1 MAGAPGGAGGAAPAV
16 ASGGPTIRAV
26 SGATAHRLCAG
37 QAVADLAGAVKE
49 LVENAL
55 DAGATSV
62 QVRLQRG
69 GLESL
74 EVVDD
79 GRGVA
84 PADFALLA
92 ARHATSKLARF
103 EDLGGVGTFGFRGE
117 ALGALAALAELQ
129 VTTRS
134 EGETT
139 GTALAFNKRGELVD
153 QTPAAR
159 SRGTTVTVKHLFREM
174 PVRHKEL
181 QRTAKRE
188 LARLLGLLQAYALVS
203 VGVRFVCSNLS
214 EKGARSTLVSTQGGR
229 SVLDNIATVLG
240 AKTAGQV
247 IPAKIK
253 LTAAG
258 ELLPGPD
265 REAAAGP
272 EEAAIAVEGYVSK
285 AAAGCGRTSGDRQFF
300 YVNGRPVDLP
310 KASKV
315 CNEVYRSLSSV
326 GGDQAKHCPVVV
338 LDVKLPA
345 ASYDVNVTPDK
356 RTVFMGAE
364 KALLDG
370 LRAGLEHLW
379 EPSRN
384 TYAVN
389 KVPLQQ
395 GLEDFQ
401 GFGRPGVG
409 TPSASADPEEAEA
422 ATGAA
427 AAGRDGRALGGG
439 SSPAGSFSPPAE
451 QAPRR
456 SAAQASISKPDFSSF
471 VRPAKE
477 RSSAVHQLGSR
488 GGDRGRAGPSKGNQ
502 VKLDALLSTKPN
514 RRRGPGTRG
523 GPEGLAPDEAPAE
536 DSSSEEEEEEEPEEE
551 PEEGEEEG
559 EGEEEEEGE
568 RGPAE
573 DLEVAEA
580 EIEAAGLE
588 GAPASDLKPGQA
600 LVEGGA
606 SDEEGEG
613 VGEGEQEDDSFRVT
627 PAKEARAVVDLDITP
642 SPDKDGARAAAE
654 SPSAQLRD
662 VAAAPDE
669 DILMTQA
676 PPEIEDAGVIQ
687 FSLALLKRKHSEATS
702 VDFGCATQ
710 LPRKSKKFKASTV
723 DKPSADPGARDEEEA
738 VALNELERVFDK
750 QNFKKMRVIGQFN
763 LGFIICQ
770 LGDDLF
776 IVDQHASDERKNY
789 EKLQRE
795 TVLNRQPLL
804 RALPMGL
811 SVSEEL
817 TLRDSMEIF
826 QKNGF
831 DFVDDPDTQ
840 KLYLSALPVSKN
852 QTFGVE
858 GESPQ
863 HRGALRHQLS
873 SGSGNPSRLV
883 VEPEAEACRTRTF
896 CCLSARVPHSVHC
909 PWGAG

>member
-1 MAGAPGGAGGAAPAV
+1 MAGGAPGGPGAAPGA
-16 ASGGPTIRAV
+16 ASGAAPGGPTIRAV
-26 SGATAHRLCAG
+26 SGATAHRLAAG
-37 QAVADLAGAVKE
+37 QAVADLSGAAKE

-55 DAGATSV
+55 DAGASSV
-62 QVRLQRG
+62 LVRLVRG

-103 EDLGGVGTFGFRGE
+103 EELGGVQRETFGFRGE

-134 EGETT
+134 EGETA
-139 GTALAFNKRGELVD
+139 GAALTFNKRGELVGR
-153 QTPAAR
+153 TPAAR

-188 LARLLGLLQAYALVS
+188 LARLLSLLQAYALVS
-203 VGVRFVCSNLS
+203 VGVRFVCSNVS

-247 IPAKIK
+247 IPAKIE

-258 ELLPGPD
+258 ELLPGADP
-265 REAAAGP
+265 EAAAGP
-272 EEAAIAVEGYVSK
+272 EEAAIAVEGYISK

-326 GGDQAKHCPVVV
+326 GGDQAQHCPIVV

-370 LRAGLEHLW
+370 LRAGLERLW

-389 KVPLQQ
+389 KVPTQQ
-395 GLEDFQ
+395 GLEDFR
-401 GFGRPGVG
+401 GFARPGK
-409 TPSASADPEEAEA
+409 PSASADLEEAEA

-427 AAGRDGRALGGG
+427 AAARDGRALGKGP
-439 SSPAGSFSPPAE
+439 SPAGSFSPPGERAL
-451 QAPRR
+451 RR
-456 SAAQASISKPDFSSF
+456 SAARASISKPDFSSF

-477 RSSAVHQLGSR
+477 RSSAVHLRGSR

-502 VKLDALLSTKPN
+502 VKLDALLSTKPD

-523 GPEGLAPDEAPAE
+523 GPEVLAPDEAPAE
-536 DSSSEEEEEEEPEEE
+536 DSSSEEEDEEEEEEPEEE
-551 PEEGEEEG
+551 PEE
-559 EGEEEEEGE
+559 EEEERE

-573 DLEVAEA
+573 DLPAVAGA

-588 GAPASDLKPGQA
+588 DAPASALEPGQA

-613 VGEGEQEDDSFRVT
+613 VGEGEQEDNSFRVT
-627 PAKEARAVVDLDITP
+627 PAKGARALVDLDITP

-654 SPSAQLRD
+654 PPAARFRA
-662 VAAAPDE
+662 VAVASDE

-676 PPEIEDAGVIQ
+676 PPQIEDAGVIQ
-687 FSLALLKRKHSEATS
+687 FSLALLKRKHSEAAS
-702 VDFGCATQ
+702 ADYGFATQ
-710 LPRKSKKFKASTV
+710 LPRKSKKFKASTI
-723 DKPSADPGARDEEEA
+723 DKPSADPSARDEEEA
-738 VALNELERVFDK
+738 VALSELERVFDK
-750 QNFKKMRVIGQFN
+750 QNFTKMRVIGQFN

-795 TVLNRQPLL
+795 TVLNRQPML

-826 QKNGF
+826 EKNGF
-831 DFVDDPDTQ
+831 DFVEDPDTQ
-840 KLYLSALPVSKN
+840 KLCLSALPVSKN

-858 GESPQ
+858 GESPNIGTP
-863 HRGALRHQLS
+863 RAPASTIFRLWESFPPCRRA
-873 SGSGNPSRLV
+873 GS
-883 VEPEAEACRTRTF
+883 
-896 CCLSARVPHSVHC
+896 
-909 PWGAG
+909 